1 MTVRSGIDDITVL
14 SSGEREKQALAKAV
28 NEMLEAILSSM
39 EDDRAYSGIDP
50 VRLRSLISSLPVLPG
65 KGDGWNGMMDSIRKD
80 IIPHMLRTWS
90 PSYMPHLHSPVLIET
105 IASELMIA
113 AFNSSMDSWDQ
124 GPAATEIE
132 VRVVDELLSIF
143 GYGEGAD
150 GTFTSGGSQ
159 SNISAM
165 IIHRD
170 RFLEKLGYDVKKEGL
185 PPLLNKLRIYV
196 SEISHFSFDK
206 GAHIL
211 GLGYNAVVKLPVD
224 EFCRIDTEKAERII
238 MEDKA
243 DGFIPFMIAA
253 TAGTTDFGSIDDLEA
268 LRIIADKHGMYLHAD
283 AAYGS
288 GAILSSY
295 SDRVSSLHLA
305 DSITVDFHKMFLIPI
320 SASALLVKDGS
331 ELDAFQ
337 LHADYLNREED
348 EEDGYINLVGKSM
361 QTTRRFDALKV
372 YMAFRMRGRD
382 GYRKIIDRMMDNASY
397 FYRCIS
403 SDREFI
409 APVKPELSSVVF
421 ALCGGDDRNRNA
433 RRALMQEG
441 IIIGQTVYKDQVML
455 KFTLLNPALSHEHI
469 DTLIKRIRSL

>member
-1 MTVRSGIDDITVL
+1 MRSEIDDLSVL
-14 SSGEREKQALAKAV
+14 SSSERTKNGLKRTV
-28 NEMLEAILSSM
+28 GEMLDAIISSM
-39 EDDRAYSGIDP
+39 DDERAYSGIDP
-50 VRLRSLISSLPVLPG
+50 MKLRSMIGALQVLPEE
-65 KGDGWNGMMDSIRKD
+65 GDGWDGMMESVKNAIM
-80 IIPHMLRTWS
+80 PHMLRTWS

-132 VRVVDELLSIF
+132 IRVINELLQLY
-143 GYGEGAD
+143 GYGSGAD

-170 RFLEKLGYDVKKEGL
+170 RFLSELGYDVKKNGL
-185 PPLLNKLRIYV
+185 PGIYSRLRIYV
-196 SEISHFSFDK
+196 SGISHFSFDK
-206 GAHIL
+206 GSHIM
-211 GLGYNAVVKLPVD
+211 GLGYDAVVKLPVD
-224 EFCRIDTEKAERII
+224 GCCRIDIAEAERII
-238 MEDKA
+238 KKDKEN
-243 DGFIPFMIAA
+243 GLIPFMIAA
-253 TAGTTDFGSIDDLEA
+253 TAGTTDFGSIDDIKA
-268 LRIIADKHGMYLHAD
+268 LRSIADEYGLYLHAD

-295 SDRVSSLHLA
+295 ADRVSALSLA
-305 DSITVDFHKMFLIPI
+305 DSITVDFHKMFLLPI
-320 SASALLVKDGS
+320 SASALLVRDGS

-382 GYRKIIDRMMDNASY
+382 GYRKLMDTMIGNAAY
-397 FYRCIS
+397 FYDRIS
-403 SDREFI
+403 SDEEFI
-409 APVKPELSSVVF
+409 APVEPELSSVVF
-421 ALCGGDDRNRNA
+421 ALRGGDERNRKA
-433 RRALMQEG
+433 RRSLMQEG
-441 IIIGQTVYKDQVML
+441 IIIGQTVYRDQVML
-455 KFTLLNPALSHEHI
+455 KFTLLNPALTHEHI
-469 DTLIKRIRSL
+469 DMLIARIRAL